1 MLINAN
7 SYTILEFKTGDDFTN
22 SGALNNNPGT
32 TFIYNGTLPTWN
44 NGSKLF
50 YEGRFLY
57 TPKKTTPAVLVG
69 APWHFY
75 FGVKKGATAINRF
88 FTKYLGI
95 EEFDGQ

>member
-1 MLINAN
+1 MLISGN
-7 SYTILEFKTGDDFTN
+7 SYTILEYVTGDNFYGNTV
-22 SGALNNNPGT
+22 GT
-32 TFIYNGTLPTWN
+32 TFEYTGSTSFNWI

-50 YEGRFLY
+50 YEGKFLY

-75 FGVKKGATAINRF
+75 FGVRKGATAINRF